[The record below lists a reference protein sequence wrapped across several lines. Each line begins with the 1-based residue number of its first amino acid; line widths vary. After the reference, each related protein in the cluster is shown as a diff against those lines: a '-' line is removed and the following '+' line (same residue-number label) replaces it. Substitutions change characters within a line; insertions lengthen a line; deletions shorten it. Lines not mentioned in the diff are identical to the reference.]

1 MKFLIATFAAVL
13 FTIQG
18 SIAQIK
24 IGYTN
29 IELILAYMP
38 ETEQMNKDLQ
48 IYAGKLDKAL
58 KVEEDYFQLKMNEY
72 TSLSKAN
79 KLTPADDENRQ
90 SELMK
95 LDSSLQRKQAL
106 QEQQILAMQQ
116 ELIQPSLDKLQNAI
130 NEISKEEGYTYIL
143 NQSTSTGVST
153 ILFGPESD
161 NITDKI
167 FKKLGVEVPAALKGE
182 EAIKLKGEEEKP
194 KQ

>member
-1 MKFLIATFAAVL
+1 MKIKVLMALVAAVIVSVNTA
-13 FTIQG
+13 F
-18 SIAQIK
+18 AQVK

-48 IYAGKLDKAL
+48 VYAKRLDKEL
-58 KVEEDYFQLKMNEY
+58 QVEENYFQLKMDEY
-72 TSLSKAN
+72 TNLSKQN

-90 SELMK
+90 IELMK
-95 LDSSLQRKQAL
+95 LDSSLRRKQAI
-106 QEQQILAMQQ
+106 QEQQLMGMQQ
-116 ELIQPSLDKLQNAI
+116 ELIAPTLDKLQKAI
-130 NEISKEEGYTYIL
+130 DEISKAEGYTYVL

-161 NITDKI
+161 NITEKI
-167 FKKLGVEVPAALKGE
+167 FTKLGIEIPKE
-182 EAIKLKGEEEKP
+182 LKGEEETPP